1 MRPRHCFKHV
11 VSVNILS
18 HEVVLLFTGE
28 EVRPGAV
35 QKLAQKCWDANTGLS
50 DPSEAEDGLP
60 ETTACRSEMG
70 PQTSLKPRTV
80 LTCFP
85 SGKHGKSAR

>member
-1 MRPRHCFKHV
+1 MSPKRCFKHI

-28 EVRPGAV
+28 DVRPGAV
-35 QKLAQKCWDANTGLS
+35 QELAQKCWDDNAGLP
-50 DPSEAEDGLP
+50 DPSTAEDGLP

-70 PQTSLKPRTV
+70 PQTSLKPRRV
-80 LTCFP
+80 LICLP
-85 SGKHGKSAR
+85 SGKDGKSAR